1 MSSPVY
7 FFDSNIFIY
16 SVGQDHPLKA
26 PSVAA
31 IKKLRDADLLCVVS
45 TEIIQEI
52 LYRFQSLGRLSYGIG
67 LVKEVMSISSRILS
81 VTREDTTLA
90 MDLLE
95 SHPRIQTRDA
105 FHAATMINNDIEQII
120 SADCHFDVIP
130 RIKRIDPRHTF

>member
-1 MSSPVY
+1 MSNPIC

-16 SVGQDHPLKA
+16 SVGRDHPLKV

-31 IKKLRDADLLCVVS
+31 IKKLRNADLLCVVS

-52 LYRFQSLGRLSYGIG
+52 LYRFQSIRQLPLGISLA
-67 LVKEVMSISSRILS
+67 KDVMSISSRILS
-81 VTREDTTLA
+81 VTPEDTTLA

-105 FHAATMINNDIEQII
+105 FHAATMINNHIKQII
-120 SADCHFDVIP
+120 SADSHFDIIP
-130 RIKRIDPRHTF
+130 GIKRIDPTHFT